1 MNKYCTN
8 CGALLKKE
16 NQYCTNC
23 GKPIEQEIAKSSDL
37 QVIDKRISKRESKYL
52 LTSPQRRVFQ
62 QKILPVLIIGSLIW
76 LTSEIVFSFLFV
88 EYEFTTMFLIIYI
101 IFLIVEG
108 GLFTL
113 FYFVSKANKK
123 YLGLSIFFIFCIIAG
138 IISLPIIILT
148 EFLPQVHMF
157 VTLTVGATLIVSL
170 MAYSL
175 REKYFAKGYL
185 WAHIII
191 FLIGT
196 AIFEL
201 LFIIIFGIQNF
212 LLTIPITLAYLLIA
226 SLIIMFYGAK
236 AVQKNEKEPWI
247 FIFYKVEGILL
258 LALIIA
264 IVIVIVVLIIIVIA
278 VICGEANIDLSG
290 IGGGGSKMKRK
301 KKESMP

>member
-1 MNKYCTN
+1 MINK
-8 CGALLKKE
+8 
-16 NQYCTNC
+16 
-23 GKPIEQEIAKSSDL
+23 S
-37 QVIDKRISKRESKYL
+37 ISKRESKYL
-52 LTSPQRRVFQ
+52 LTLPQRNTFLH
-62 QKILPVLIIGSLIW
+62 KILPILIIGSLIW
-76 LTSEIVFSFLFV
+76 LASEIVFSFVFRDF
-88 EYEFTTMFLIIYI
+88 EFTTMFLTIYI

-157 VTLTVGATLIVSL
+157 VTLTVGATLIVAL

-175 REKYFAKGYL
+175 RAKYFAKGYL

-201 LFIIIFGIQNF
+201 LFIIIFNIQNF

-226 SLIIMFYGAK
+226 SLVIMFYGAK
-236 AVQKNEKEPWI
+236 AVQKNENEPWI
-247 FIFYKVEGILL
+247 YIFYKVEGLLL
-258 LALIIA
+258 LALVVA
-264 IVIVIVVLIIIVIA
+264 VVIVVVVLIIIVLA
-278 VICGEANIDLSG
+278 VICGETGGIDLSG
-290 IGGGGSKMKRK
+290 IGGGGGGSKMKRK
-301 KKESMP
+301 KKETIP